1 VLYFTMATFNNPV
14 IAWSTM

>member
-1 VLYFTMATFNNPV
+1 MATFNNPV